1 MSRRPKISLRLG
13 SMAKTREKNEKKAL
27 KWGRGSCWRLWSCW
41 DVSWEVNEWFEKKN
55 LSKGTLTSFV
65 SGRYRICTLQYYIHR
80 EKDICVTCFSNKVYF
95 PSCSRESRSR
105 QCRPY
110 SVDLQYFLNPGSFF
124 LSTLPFFVCELFAPL
139 QLQTSHL
146 LFIQQ
151 EGIFLTLVSKV
162 KAFLALSHSLPLIA

>member
-1 MSRRPKISLRLG
+1 MGQRLLLASLKLLRCFMG
-13 SMAKTREKNEKKAL
+13 SKWMIWEEKLEQRHVDFFCIREVQN
-27 KWGRGSCWRLWSCW
+27 
-41 DVSWEVNEWFEKKN
+41 
-55 LSKGTLTSFV
+55 
-65 SGRYRICTLQYYIHR
+65 CTLQYYIHR